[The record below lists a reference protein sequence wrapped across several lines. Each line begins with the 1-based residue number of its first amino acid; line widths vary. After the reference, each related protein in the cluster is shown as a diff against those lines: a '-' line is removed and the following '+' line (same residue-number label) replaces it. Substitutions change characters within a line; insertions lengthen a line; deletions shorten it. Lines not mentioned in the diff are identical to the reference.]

1 MKLTKETLK
10 RIIKEEIENTLNE
23 GFNTKVYEE
32 IENIVGW
39 AEDNGRAFLPWNIMC
54 NAYFK
59 LFKDEQLN
67 SMAKEAGYD
76 DADTFKSAVLEL
88 GEDEYTN
95 YLS

>member
-39 AEDNGRAFLPWNIMC
+39 AEDNGLAYGEWENMC
-54 NAYFK
+54 EAYFN

-76 DADTFKSAVLEL
+76 DADTFKTAVLEL
-88 GEDEYTN
+88 GEDEYTK